1 MNKKLFLF
9 DFDGVLV
16 DSLDVHVQAAK
27 GSLEKIGQPI
37 IQNKADYLDL
47 FDDNFYEAMLEK
59 GVDLKKFFKAFS
71 SSWRSAV
78 DHYGDIKPFSFM
90 LPVLEDLSRI
100 HNLGIISSS
109 SVETI
114 NKALA
119 QKQYGSFFQVILGSQ
134 SAFSKKIK
142 IANAIDQFHV
152 QSGNTYYIGD
162 TVGDIKE
169 GKQAGV
175 ITVAVTWGWHP
186 RERLLAAN
194 PDFLIDTPEEL
205 LKL

>member
-27 GSLEKIGQPI
+27 WSLEKIGQPI

-47 FDDNFYEAMLEK
+47 FDDNFYEAMLKK

-186 RERLLAAN
+186 RGRLLEAN

>member
-27 GSLEKIGQPI
+27 WSLEKIGQPI

-47 FDDNFYEAMLEK
+47 FDDNFYEAMLKK

-119 QKQYGSFFQVILGSQ
+119 QKQYGTFFQVILGSQ

-142 IANAIDQFHV
+142 IAHAIDQCHA

>member
-27 GSLEKIGQPI
+27 WSLEKIGQPI